1 MGAGKFSVV
10 KVRVT
15 IRVKVGLGLGLEV
28 SEKRTLNG
36 TELSQIGRASCRERV

>member
-1 MGAGKFSVV
+1 MV

-36 TELSQIGRASCRERV
+36 TELSPQ